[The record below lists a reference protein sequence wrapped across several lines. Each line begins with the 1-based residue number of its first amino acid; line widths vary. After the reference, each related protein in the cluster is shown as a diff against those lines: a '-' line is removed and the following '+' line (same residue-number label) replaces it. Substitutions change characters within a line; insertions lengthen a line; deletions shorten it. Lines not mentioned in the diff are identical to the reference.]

1 MNLIKKTLLLVA
13 ITFSSLIY
21 SQETEKVEKIKI
33 GKYNYETYYK
43 NFNHYEVNEKG
54 YSLFFK
60 KGNKEQSIC
69 ACIYYKN
76 DNILSLGDVIIDKE
90 RGLITCVVK
99 TIVKRVDF
107 ASDSIK
113 YVKKQNKRGYFEP
126 ILTVEYTNGKE
137 KIIYKK

>member
-1 MNLIKKTLLLVA
+1 MNSVKQILLLIA
-13 ITFSSLIY
+13 IIFSSLIY

-76 DNILSLGDVIIDKE
+76 DNVMSLGDVIIDKE

>member
-1 MNLIKKTLLLVA
+1 MNLAKKILLLVA
-13 ITFSSLIY
+13 FTFSSFIY

-113 YVKKQNKRGYFEP
+113 YIKKQNKRGFFEP
-126 ILTVEYTNGKE
+126 VFTVEYRNGKE
-137 KIIYKK
+137 LILYKK

>member
-1 MNLIKKTLLLVA
+1 MNLAKKILLLVA
-13 ITFSSLIY
+13 FTFSSFIY

>member
-1 MNLIKKTLLLVA
+1 MNLAKKTLVIVA

-54 YSLFFK
+54 YSLFLK
-60 KGNKEQSIC
+60 KGNNEQPIC
-69 ACIYYKN
+69 ACIYYKG
-76 DNILSLGDVIIDKE
+76 DNVMSLGDVAIDKE

-107 ASDSIK
+107 ASDSVK
-113 YVKKQNKRGYFEP
+113 YVKKQNNRGFFEP

>member
-1 MNLIKKTLLLVA
+1 MNSVKQILLFIA
-13 ITFSSLIY
+13 IIFSSLIY
-21 SQETEKVEKIKI
+21 SQETVKAEKIKI
-33 GKYNYETYYK
+33 GKYKYEIYYK

-54 YSLFFK
+54 YSLFLK

-113 YVKKQNKRGYFEP
+113 YIKKQNKRGFFESVF
-126 ILTVEYTNGKE
+126 TVEYRNGKE
-137 KIIYKK
+137 LILYKK

>member
-1 MNLIKKTLLLVA
+1 MNSVKQILLLIA
-13 ITFSSLIY
+13 IIFSSLIY